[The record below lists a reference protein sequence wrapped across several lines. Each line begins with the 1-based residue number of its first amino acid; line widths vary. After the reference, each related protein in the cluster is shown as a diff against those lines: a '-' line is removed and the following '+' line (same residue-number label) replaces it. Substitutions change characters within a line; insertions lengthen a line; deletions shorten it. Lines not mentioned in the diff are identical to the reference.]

1 MKLSQL
7 FSGQVRTDNTASATS
22 QPTPAQ
28 LEQVNRQLRSL
39 VPGQTISGE
48 IVSRNGGEVQIRLT
62 EDVLLNARVDRNMN
76 IEIGKTMTFE
86 VKSNGNSL
94 TLSPLFTNVAT
105 DMNVLKALDMAGLPV
120 NQSSVQMT
128 QQLMAAGMSV
138 NKNTLQQIFRELNTY
153 PQSAISDIID
163 LHKLGLPVNES
174 NVNQMTAYRNLNH
187 QLTGGMDTIL
197 EALPEA
203 FEEMAAKGDTGGAVK
218 LYGEVLRLF
227 QEGMDGEL
235 SMKGGTFAESGTAA
249 GGAVPADSAVLPDG
263 AGRNSVGDAKSAQTE
278 QGEFGQRAEMAFKTI
293 ADGSMEEL
301 LSMGKGPSMKEG
313 LSMGE
318 GLSMKEGLSAEE
330 GISREMMQLT
340 EAGKSTPAEGGV
352 LSGEGTAILSPE
364 QSAEMENSRALR
376 SAVAD
381 EALKLL
387 DGLRLSPE
395 EESAVRTQI
404 MQFSQ
409 GEADTQ
415 QFFSA
420 LATLAEGARFSQD
433 SMHTLAKMFSGTK
446 FRHLLSEHIKNNWML
461 RPEDVASPEKVEEL
475 YRRLDRQLRGLTD
488 ILEHA
493 GQSGSAAYKAA
504 TSMSQNIDFLQQI
517 NQMYAYVQLPLK
529 LQQREA
535 HGELYVYT
543 NRKKLTRNDGN
554 VSALLHLDM
563 EYLGP
568 VDVYVSMKNTKVS
581 TKFYLRDDEMID
593 FIGVHMDILTRRLK
607 ERGYECSCSMVRRD
621 APAGEATKGGLE
633 PVLRQEKGIML
644 SHYSFDVRT

>member
-7 FSGQVRTDNTASATS
+7 FSGQVRTDNTASQTS

-187 QLTGGMDTIL
+187 QLTGGVDTIL

-227 QEGMDGEL
+227 QEGMEGEL

-249 GGAVPADSAVLPDG
+249 GGAVSADS

-301 LSMGKGPSMKEG
+301 LSMGKGSSMKEG

-376 SAVAD
+376 SAAAD

-420 LATLAEGARFSQD
+420 LATLAEGAR
-433 SMHTLAKMFSGTK
+433 
-446 FRHLLSEHIKNNWML
+446 
-461 RPEDVASPEKVEEL
+461 
-475 YRRLDRQLRGLTD
+475 DRK
-488 ILEHA
+488 
-493 GQSGSAAYKAA
+493 S
-504 TSMSQNIDFLQQI
+504 
-517 NQMYAYVQLPLK
+517 V
-529 LQQREA
+529 
-535 HGELYVYT
+535 V
-543 NRKKLTRNDGN
+543 
-554 VSALLHLDM
+554 
-563 EYLGP
+563 
-568 VDVYVSMKNTKVS
+568 
-581 TKFYLRDDEMID
+581 
-593 FIGVHMDILTRRLK
+593 
-607 ERGYECSCSMVRRD
+607 
-621 APAGEATKGGLE
+621 
-633 PVLRQEKGIML
+633 
-644 SHYSFDVRT
+644 